1 MEAATPTCLPQ
12 PNERN
17 PKGKTQERCDPNTT
31 GFPFAFFRQAVRT
44 DATSDGAA
52 FELCVHVPGSETI
65 GGIKFRE
72 TETRFGAIL

>member
-1 MEAATPTCLPQ
+1 MNA
-12 PNERN
+12 
-17 PKGKTQERCDPNTT
+17 T

-52 FELCVHVPGSETI
+52 FELRVHVPGSETI
-65 GGIKFRE
+65 GGIKFRV